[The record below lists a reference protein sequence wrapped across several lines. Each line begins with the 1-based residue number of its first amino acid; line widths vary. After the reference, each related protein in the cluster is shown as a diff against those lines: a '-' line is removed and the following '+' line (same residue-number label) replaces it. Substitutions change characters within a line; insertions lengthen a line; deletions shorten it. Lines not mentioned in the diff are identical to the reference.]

1 MMHLLLSLVA
11 LPAAAGFGSL
21 PVRRIDLKRASNPR
35 MAPNTRKPAPRL
47 APSAQP
53 TADFLWEP
61 QWYPVL
67 PLSYLDGE
75 KPTSVQLLG
84 KRLAVWRSSRD
95 GAWSC
100 VEDACPHRLAPLSTG
115 KVSANG
121 ALTCRYHGWT
131 FDGEGRGRSPMATT
145 PEAQA
150 RVCQEACATT
160 FPTQAAG
167 GLLWVWPSSGRDA
180 WAESAATEPPADE
193 SLADAEWTFQLQ
205 PLSYESLV
213 ENVLDPTHAPFLHE
227 GLAGQV
233 RALSPSSSP
242 HLSTPR
248 VPSTAFEPPCAGA
261 RGPVSRQRRASARVR
276 PRRRDHPFRLYRRPH
291 RCKPER

>member
-53 TADFLWEP
+53 TADFSWDR

-121 ALTCRYHGWT
+121 ALTCRYHRWT
-131 FDGEGRGRSPMATT
+131 FDGEGVCVNAPMATT

-150 RVCQEACATT
+150 SWPCATT

-167 GLLWVWPSSGRDA
+167 GLLWVWPSLGRDA
-180 WAESAATEPPADE
+180 WAESGRAA
-193 SLADAEWTFQLQ
+193 SLQGAALLRACGGARDA
-205 PLSYESLV
+205 
-213 ENVLDPTHAPFLHE
+213 
-227 GLAGQV
+227 
-233 RALSPSSSP
+233 P
-242 HLSTPR
+242 HLPLPELR
-248 VPSTAFEPPCAGA
+248 AHAAAVG
-261 RGPVSRQRRASARVR
+261 ASAARQAR
-276 PRRRDHPFRLYRRPH
+276 H
-291 RCKPER
+291 CGA